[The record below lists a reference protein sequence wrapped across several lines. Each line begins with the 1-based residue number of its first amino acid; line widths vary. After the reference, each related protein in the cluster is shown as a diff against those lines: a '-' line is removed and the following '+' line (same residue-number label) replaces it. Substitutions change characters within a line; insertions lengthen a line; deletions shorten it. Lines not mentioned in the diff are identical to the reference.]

1 LLKERGDP
9 FAARRKEEA
18 VEPRIVLFVDDDPE
32 ILKVLRRMVRGDGLT
47 VLTATGPEH
56 AFEILKGVE
65 IPVVVSDHQMPEMLG
80 VDFLAALRE
89 RHPES
94 IRILL
99 TGQAEMQIA
108 VEAINRG
115 EIYRMITKPCRREE
129 LRGTLGQAFEHFEM
143 RREIE
148 RLDHLARDRNEAL
161 KDLNREL
168 EAKVRERTH
177 QLAASNR
184 DLRLAY
190 VQTIG
195 ALAEAIDAKDPYTR
209 GHSDRV
215 GVYASRI
222 AREMGLQRKP
232 IERIYIAGLLHD
244 VGKIG
249 VPDAIIAKP
258 GRLTE
263 SETRQIREHVT
274 TGARILGSVVFL
286 ADVVPCVLHHH
297 EWFDGSAR
305 GYPGHLAGAAI
316 PLPSRVIAVADT
328 VEAMTSDRPYRKALP
343 LETVLREIHRFRGSQ
358 FDPVVADAF
367 LAMAER
373 EGESF
378 LRRDA
383 KFDLAAFLEA

>member
-195 ALAEAIDAKDPYTR
+195 ALAEVIDAKDPFTR

-232 IERIYIAGLLHD
+232 IERIYIAG
-244 VGKIG
+244 
-249 VPDAIIAKP
+249 
-258 GRLTE
+258 
-263 SETRQIREHVT
+263 
-274 TGARILGSVVFL
+274 
-286 ADVVPCVLHHH
+286 
-297 EWFDGSAR
+297 
-305 GYPGHLAGAAI
+305 
-316 PLPSRVIAVADT
+316 
-328 VEAMTSDRPYRKALP
+328 
-343 LETVLREIHRFRGSQ
+343 
-358 FDPVVADAF
+358 
-367 LAMAER
+367 
-373 EGESF
+373 
-378 LRRDA
+378 
-383 KFDLAAFLEA
+383 

>member
-1 LLKERGDP
+1 M
-9 FAARRKEEA
+9 
-18 VEPRIVLFVDDDPE
+18 EPRIVLFVDDDPE

-56 AFEILKGVE
+56 AFDILKGVE

-161 KDLNREL
+161 QDLNREL
-168 EAKVRERTH
+168 EAKVRKRTH

-222 AREMGLQRKP
+222 AREMGLPRKP

-305 GYPGHLAGAAI
+305 GYPGQLAGTAI

>member
-1 LLKERGDP
+1 M
-9 FAARRKEEA
+9 
-18 VEPRIVLFVDDDPE
+18 EPRIVLFVDDDPE

-148 RLDHLARDRNEAL
+148 RLDHLASDRNEAL

-195 ALAEAIDAKDPYTR
+195 VLAEAIDAKDPYTR

-305 GYPGHLAGAAI
+305 GYPEQLAGAAI

-358 FDPVVADAF
+358 FDPVVAEAF